1 MSEMNDKS
9 EHNKGEHNSK
19 DDAYTSD
26 LRERYLNDPTYRR
39 RLAARRKWRERM
51 YSFSLIAAGLILVFV
66 VAIMAYWATDL
77 PSLEQLENPKPQ
89 LATEVYSYD
98 GVLLTKFFMEN
109 RTAVPLDIISPNLI
123 NALIATEDVEF
134 YSHWGVN
141 LRRLFIAMVENVGRV
156 LSGRRAHG
164 ASTLTQQLAK
174 NLWLT
179 PARHIKRKVQELMI
193 AIQIERTY
201 TKREILELYLNTVY
215 FGKGAYGAEA
225 ASWTYFAKPASK
237 LTVSESATLVGILKS
252 PEDYNPVDN
261 IQISKKR
268 RDLILDLMVK
278 AEFLSD
284 VQAIKEKA
292 KPIELKFTP
301 VTDRGI
307 APYFTEYVR
316 QQLKKEAEKLKFD
329 LFRDGLIVTTTLD
342 SRMQAYAE
350 KAYNEHLKF
359 LQEKM
364 NKSWNWKSRKG
375 QELQEKFIKE
385 SERFKNLVES
395 GMSESQAYKRLKADE
410 NWLDSLLAEK
420 LTVQAA
426 LVAIEP
432 STGHIKAWVGGRDF
446 ERYKLDHVWQ
456 ARRQPGSTFKPFVY
470 TVAVDKGIPPSYQL
484 LNQPIAI
491 QTTIN
496 SKDRVWTPKN
506 ADNEIGGFTSL
517 RDALKNSLNYVT
529 VRLAQQYVSPEEIIR
544 YAKKMGISSPLRQDL
559 SLALGTSE
567 VTPLELAS
575 AYSTFANG
583 GVHVEPIAILRID
596 DKFSS
601 TIASY
606 KTDRWEAI
614 SQETNY
620 VMVSMLKS
628 VMDGGTGSSARFRY
642 NFRLEA
648 GGKTGTT
655 QNNADAWFMGITPQL
670 ACGVWTGFD
679 DMRIQYTSMEYGQG
693 SRAALPI
700 WANFM
705 KACYEDKSLGLQPR
719 YFIKPEKVQGRL
731 VSKKNGRFAESA
743 TPDAYVE
750 YFTDASLKRYA
761 SLYGSSDTLSL
772 PQTIPNPKKRG
783 EGQF

>member
-1 MSEMNDKS
+1 MNDKS
-9 EHNKGEHNSK
+9 EHNPKDDTK
-19 DDAYTSD
+19 DDAYSSD

-39 RLAARRKWRERM
+39 RLAARRKWRERI
-51 YSFSLIAAGLILVFV
+51 YTVSLAAVFLIFV
-66 VAIMAYWATDL
+66 SAIGIMIYWSTDL

-109 RTAVPLDIISPNLI
+109 RTVVPLDSISKNLI

-134 YSHWGVN
+134 YNHWGLN
-141 LRRLFIAMVENVGRV
+141 LRRLAIAMVENIGRV
-156 LSGRRAHG
+156 ASGRRAHG
-164 ASTLTQQLAK
+164 ASTITQQLAK

-201 TKREILELYLNTVY
+201 TKNEILELYLNTVY

-225 ASWTYFAKPASK
+225 AAWTYFAKPASK
-237 LTVSESATLVGILKS
+237 LTVSESATLIGILKS

-278 AEFLSD
+278 AEILSD
-284 VQAIKEKA
+284 VQAVKEKA

-316 QQLKKEAEKLKFD
+316 QQLKKEAAKFKFD
-329 LFRDGLIVTTTLD
+329 VFRDGLIVTTTLD

-350 KAYNEHLKF
+350 KAYNEHVKF
-359 LQEKM
+359 LQEKIE
-364 NKSWNWKSRKG
+364 KSWNWKSRKG
-375 QELQEKFIKE
+375 QELQEKFVKE
-385 SERFKNLVES
+385 SERFKQLVES
-395 GMSESQAYKRLKADE
+395 GVSEKEAAERLKADKR
-410 NWLDSLLAEK
+410 WLDSLLAEK
-420 LTVQAA
+420 LVVQAA
-426 LVAIEP
+426 MVAIEP

-446 ERYKLDHVWQ
+446 EKYKLDHVWQ

-470 TVAVDKGIPPSYQL
+470 TVAIDKGIPPSYQL

-496 SKDRVWTPKN
+496 AKDRVWTPKN

-529 VRLAQQYVSPEEIIR
+529 VRLAQQHVPPEEIIK

-567 VTPLELAS
+567 VTPLELTS
-575 AYSTFANG
+575 AYSTFANN
-583 GVHVEPIAILRID
+583 GVHVEPIAILRVD

-614 SQETNY
+614 SRETNY

-670 ACGVWTGFD
+670 ACGIWTGFD

-719 YFIKPEKVQGRL
+719 YFLKPERVQGRL
-731 VSKKNGRFAESA
+731 VSKKSGRFTESG

-750 YFTDASLKRYA
+750 YFIDASLKRYA

-772 PQTIPNPKKRG
+772 PQSIPTKKRG

>member
-1 MSEMNDKS
+1 MDEPKPSQN
-9 EHNKGEHNSK
+9 

-26 LRERYLNDPTYRR
+26 LRARYLNDPTYRR
-39 RLAARRKWRERM
+39 RLAARRKWRER
-51 YSFSLIAAGLILVFV
+51 
-66 VAIMAYWATDL
+66 AYWAFIGAVACVALGIVGLLAHWSTDL

-109 RTAVPLDIISPNLI
+109 RTAVPLDSISKNLV

-134 YSHWGVN
+134 YSHWGLN
-141 LRRLFIAMVENVGRV
+141 LRRFIVAMFENVGRIA
-156 LSGRRAHG
+156 SGKRAHG
-164 ASTLTQQLAK
+164 ASTITQQLAK

-179 PARHIKRKVQELMI
+179 PARHIKRKAQELMI

-201 TKREILELYLNTVY
+201 TKNEILELYLNTVY

-225 ASWTYFAKPASK
+225 AAWTYFAKPASK
-237 LTVSESATLVGILKS
+237 LTVGESATLIGALKS

-261 IQISKKR
+261 PEIAKKR
-268 RDLILDLMVK
+268 RNVILDLMVK
-278 AEFLSD
+278 AGFLSEA
-284 VQAIKEKA
+284 QAAKEKL

-307 APYFTEYVR
+307 APYFTEYIR
-316 QQLKKEAEKLKFD
+316 QQLKKEAAKFKFD
-329 LFRDGLIVTTTLD
+329 VFRDGLIVTTTLD
-342 SRMQAYAE
+342 SRMQAHAE
-350 KAYNEHLKF
+350 KAYAEHLKF
-359 LQEKM
+359 LQEKVV
-364 NKSWNWKSRKG
+364 KSWNWKSRKG
-375 QELQEKFIKE
+375 EELKTTFIKE
-385 SERFKNLVES
+385 SERYKKLVES
-395 GMSESQAYKRLKADE
+395 GMSEKDAFARLKDDKQ
-410 NWLDSLLAEK
+410 WLDSLLTEK
-420 LTVQAA
+420 LVVQAA

-432 STGHIKAWVGGRDF
+432 STGYVKAWVGGRDF
-446 ERYKLDHVWQ
+446 EKYKLDHVWQ

-470 TVAVDKGIPPSYQL
+470 TVAIDKGIPPSYQL

-496 SKDRVWTPKN
+496 SKDRVWAPKN

-529 VRLAQQYVSPEEIIR
+529 VRLAQQHVPPEEIIK
-544 YAKKMGISSPLRQDL
+544 YAKKMGIASPLRPDL

-567 VTPLELAS
+567 VTPLELTS
-575 AYSTFANG
+575 AYSTFANN
-583 GVHVEPIAILRID
+583 GVHVEPIMILRID
-596 DKFSS
+596 DKFGNA
-601 TIASY
+601 IANY
-606 KTDRWEAI
+606 KTDRWEAL

-620 VMVSMLKS
+620 VMVTMLKS
-628 VMDGGTGSSARFRY
+628 VMDGGTGSAARFRY

-655 QNNADAWFMGITPQL
+655 QNQADAWFMGFTPQL

-679 DMRIQYTSMEYGQG
+679 DMRIHYTSMEFGQG

-700 WANFM
+700 WAMFM
-705 KACYEDKSLGLQPR
+705 KACYDDKSLGLQPR
-719 YFIKPEKVQGRL
+719 YFLKPAGVQGRL
-731 VSKKNGRFAESA
+731 VSKSSGRFASSSA
-743 TPDAYVE
+743 PDAYVE

-761 SLYGSSDTLSL
+761 SLYGSLDTLSL
-772 PQTIPNPKKRG
+772 PQTIPNLKRG

>member
-1 MSEMNDKS
+1 MNDKS
-9 EHNKGEHNSK
+9 EHNPK
-19 DDAYTSD
+19 DDAYSSD

-39 RLAARRKWRERM
+39 RLAARRKWRERI
-51 YSFSLIAAGLILVFV
+51 YTVSLTAVFLILGSVIG
-66 VAIMAYWATDL
+66 IMIYWATDL

-109 RTAVPLDIISPNLI
+109 RTAVPLDSISKNLI

-134 YSHWGVN
+134 YNHWGLN
-141 LRRLFIAMVENVGRV
+141 LRRLAIAMVENIGRV
-156 LSGRRAHG
+156 ASGRRAHG
-164 ASTLTQQLAK
+164 ASTITQQLAK

-201 TKREILELYLNTVY
+201 TKNEILELYLNTVY

-225 ASWTYFAKPASK
+225 AAWTYFAKPASK
-237 LTVSESATLVGILKS
+237 LTVSESATLIGILKS

-261 IQISKKR
+261 IQVSKKR
-268 RDLILDLMVK
+268 RDVILDLMVK
-278 AEFLSD
+278 ADFLTPE
-284 VQAIKEKA
+284 QATKEKL

-316 QQLKKEAEKLKFD
+316 QQLKKEAAKFKFD
-329 LFRDGLIVTTTLD
+329 VFRDGLIVTTTLD

-359 LQEKM
+359 LQEKIE
-364 NKSWNWKSRKG
+364 KSWNWKSRKG
-375 QELQEKFIKE
+375 QELQEKFVKE
-385 SERFKNLVES
+385 SERFKRLVES
-395 GMSESQAYKRLKADE
+395 GVPEKKALEQLKSDKP
-410 NWLDSLLAEK
+410 WLDSLLAEK
-420 LTVQAA
+420 LVVQAA

-446 ERYKLDHVWQ
+446 EKYKLDHVWQ

-470 TVAVDKGIPPSYQL
+470 TVAIDKGIPPSYQL

-496 SKDRVWTPKN
+496 AKDRVWTPKN

-529 VRLAQQYVSPEEIIR
+529 VRLAQQHVPPEEIIK

-567 VTPLELAS
+567 VTPLELTS
-575 AYSTFANG
+575 AYSTFANN

-614 SQETNY
+614 SEETNY
-620 VMVSMLKS
+620 VMVTMLKS
-628 VMDGGTGSSARFRY
+628 VMDGGTGSAARFRY

-655 QNNADAWFMGITPQL
+655 QNNADAWFVGITPQL

-731 VSKKNGRFAESA
+731 VSKKSGRFTESA

-761 SLYGSSDTLSL
+761 SLYSSSDTLSL
-772 PQTIPNPKKRG
+772 PQSIPTKKRG

>member
-1 MSEMNDKS
+1 MNDKN
-9 EHNKGEHNSK
+9 EHKK
-19 DDAYTSD
+19 DDTYTSD
-26 LRERYLNDPTYRR
+26 LRERYLNDPQYRR
-39 RLAARRKWRERM
+39 RLATRRKWRERI
-51 YSFSLIAAGLILVFV
+51 YTFSL
-66 VAIMAYWATDL
+66 VAICLVLSSVIGIMIYWSTDL

-109 RTAVPLDIISPNLI
+109 RTAVPLDSISPNLI

-134 YSHWGVN
+134 YNHWGVN
-141 LRRLFIAMVENVGRV
+141 LRRLIIAMVENIGRV
-156 LSGRRAHG
+156 ATGKRAHG
-164 ASTLTQQLAK
+164 ASTITQQLAK

-225 ASWTYFAKPASK
+225 AAWTYFAKPASK
-237 LTVSESATLVGILKS
+237 LTVAESATLVGILKS

-261 IQISKKR
+261 IQVSKKR
-268 RDLILDLMVK
+268 RDVILDLMVK

-284 VQAIKEKA
+284 VQAVREKA

-316 QQLKKEAEKLKFD
+316 QQLKKEAAKFKFD
-329 LFRDGLIVTTTLD
+329 VFRDGLIVTTTLD

-350 KAYNEHLKF
+350 KAYNEHTKF
-359 LQEKM
+359 LQEKI
-364 NKSWNWKSRKG
+364 NKAWNWKSRKG
-375 QELQEKFIKE
+375 LELQEKFIKE
-385 SERFKNLVES
+385 SERFKKLVE
-395 GMSESQAYKRLKADE
+395 GGISEKQAFEQLKADKQ
-410 NWLDSLLAEK
+410 WLDSLLTEK
-420 LTVQAA
+420 LVVQAA
-426 LVAIEP
+426 MVAIEP

-446 ERYKLDHVWQ
+446 EKYKLDHVWQ

-470 TVAVDKGIPPSYQL
+470 TVAIDKGIPPSYQL

-496 SKDRVWTPKN
+496 AKDRVWTPKN

-529 VRLAQQYVSPEEIIR
+529 VRLAQQHVPPEEIIK

-567 VTPLELAS
+567 VTPLELTG

-596 DKFSS
+596 DKFSN
-601 TIASY
+601 TIVSY

-614 SQETNY
+614 SPETNY
-620 VMVSMLKS
+620 VMVSMLKA
-628 VMDGGTGSSARFRY
+628 VMDGGTGSAARFRY

-655 QNNADAWFMGITPQL
+655 QNNADAWFVGVTPQL

-700 WANFM
+700 WAMFM
-705 KACYEDKSLGLQPR
+705 KACYEDKSLGLKPT

-731 VSKKNGRFAESA
+731 VSRKSGRFTESA

-761 SLYGSSDTLSL
+761 SLYGSSDTLLL

>member
-1 MSEMNDKS
+1 MNDKN
-9 EHNKGEHNSK
+9 EHQSK

-39 RLAARRKWRERM
+39 KLAARRKWRERL
-51 YSFSLIAAGLILVFV
+51 YTYTLAAILLGLVSVIG
-66 VAIMAYWATDL
+66 IIIYWSTDL

-109 RTAVPLDIISPNLI
+109 RTAVPLDSISKNLI

-134 YSHWGVN
+134 YNHWGLN
-141 LRRLFIAMVENVGRV
+141 LRRLFIAMIENVGRV
-156 LSGRRAHG
+156 ASGKRAHG

-179 PARHIKRKVQELMI
+179 PARHIKRKVQELLI

-201 TKREILELYLNTVY
+201 TKNEIIELYLNTVY

-225 ASWTYFAKPASK
+225 AAWTYFAKPASK

-261 IQISKKR
+261 IEVARKR
-268 RDLILDLMVK
+268 RNVILDLMVK
-278 AEFLSD
+278 AEFISD
-284 VQAIKEKA
+284 AQAVKEKL

-316 QQLKKEAEKLKFD
+316 QQLKKEATKFKFD
-329 LFRDGLIVTTTLD
+329 IFRDGLIVTTTLD

-359 LQEKM
+359 LQEKIE
-364 NKSWNWKSRKG
+364 KSWNWKSKKG
-375 QELQEKFIKE
+375 EELKSTFIKE
-385 SERFKNLVES
+385 SERFKKMVE
-395 GMSESQAYKRLKADE
+395 GGTSEKEAFERLKADKQ
-410 NWLDSLLAEK
+410 WLDSLLMEK
-420 LTVQAA
+420 LVVQAA
-426 LVAIEP
+426 MVAIEP

-446 ERYKLDHVWQ
+446 EKYKLDHVWQ

-470 TVAVDKGIPPSYQL
+470 TVAIDKGIPPSYQL

-529 VRLAQQYVSPEEIIR
+529 VRLAQQHVPPEEIIK
-544 YAKKMGISSPLRQDL
+544 YAKKMGIQSPLRQDL

-567 VTPLELAS
+567 VTPLELTS
-575 AYSTFANG
+575 AYSTFANN

-620 VMVSMLKS
+620 VMVSMLKT
-628 VMDGGTGSSARFRY
+628 VMDGGTGSAARFRY

-655 QNNADAWFMGITPQL
+655 QNNADAWFMGFTPQL

-700 WANFM
+700 WAMFM

-719 YFIKPEKVQGRL
+719 YFLKPERVQGRL
-731 VSKKNGRFAESA
+731 VSKKNGRFTESA

-761 SLYGSSDTLSL
+761 SLYGASDTLSL

>member
-1 MSEMNDKS
+1 MNDKS
-9 EHNKGEHNSK
+9 EQNNSEHNPK
-19 DDAYTSD
+19 DNAYTSD
-26 LRERYLNDPTYRR
+26 LRERYLNDPAYRR
-39 RLAARRKWRERM
+39 RLAARRKWRERV
-51 YSFSLIAAGLILVFV
+51 YSFSLGATVLMLCAVIGVMI
-66 VAIMAYWATDL
+66 YWATDL

-109 RTAVPLDIISPNLI
+109 RTAVPLDSISPNLI

-134 YSHWGVN
+134 YNHWGLN
-141 LRRLFIAMVENVGRV
+141 LRRFFIAMVENIGRI
-156 LSGRRAHG
+156 LSGKRAHG

-201 TKREILELYLNTVY
+201 TKKEILELYLNTVY

-225 ASWTYFAKPASK
+225 AAWTYFAKPASK
-237 LTVSESATLVGILKS
+237 LTVGESATLVGILKN

-278 AEFLSD
+278 AKFLAEA
-284 VQAIKEKA
+284 QAAKEKA

-307 APYFTEYVR
+307 APYFTEYIR
-316 QQLKKEAEKLKFD
+316 QQLKKEAAKFKFD
-329 LFRDGLIVTTTLD
+329 IFRDGLIVTTTLD
-342 SRMQAYAE
+342 SRMQAHAE
-350 KAYNEHLKF
+350 KAYNEHVKF
-359 LQEKM
+359 LQEKI
-364 NKSWNWKSRKG
+364 NKAWNWKSRKG

-385 SERFKNLVES
+385 SERFKKLVES
-395 GMSESQAYKRLKADE
+395 GLSEKASVQRLKADKQ
-410 NWLDSLLAEK
+410 WLDSLLAEK
-420 LTVQAA
+420 LVVQAA

-432 STGHIKAWVGGRDF
+432 STGYIKAWVGGRDF
-446 ERYKLDHVWQ
+446 EKYKLDHVWQ

-470 TVAVDKGIPPSYQL
+470 TVAIDKGIPPSYQL

-529 VRLAQQYVSPEEIIR
+529 VRLAQQHVPPEEIIK

-567 VTPLELAS
+567 VTPLELTS

-596 DKFSS
+596 DRFSN

-614 SQETNY
+614 SEETNY

-679 DMRIQYTSMEYGQG
+679 DMRIQFTSMEYGQG

-719 YFIKPEKVQGRL
+719 YFLKPEKVQGRL
-731 VSKKNGRFAESA
+731 VSKKSGRFTESGE
-743 TPDAYVE
+743 PDAYVE

-761 SLYGSSDTLSL
+761 SLYGSLDTLSL
-772 PQTIPNPKKRG
+772 PQIIPNPKKRG

>member
-1 MSEMNDKS
+1 MNDKS
-9 EHNKGEHNSK
+9 EHNPKDDKK
-19 DDAYTSD
+19 DDAYSSD
-26 LRERYLNDPTYRR
+26 LRERYLNDPAYRR
-39 RLAARRKWRERM
+39 RLAARRKWRERI
-51 YSFSLIAAGLILVFV
+51 YTVSLTAIVIVLFSV
-66 VAIMAYWATDL
+66 VGIMIYWSTDL

-109 RTAVPLDIISPNLI
+109 RTAVPLDSISKNLI

-134 YSHWGVN
+134 YNHWGLN
-141 LRRLFIAMVENVGRV
+141 LRRLAIAMVENIGRV
-156 LSGRRAHG
+156 ASGRRAHG
-164 ASTLTQQLAK
+164 ASTITQQLAK

-201 TKREILELYLNTVY
+201 TKNEILELYLNTVY

-225 ASWTYFAKPASK
+225 AAWTYFAKPASK
-237 LTVSESATLVGILKS
+237 LTVSESATLIGILKS

-278 AEFLSD
+278 AEMLSD
-284 VQAIKEKA
+284 EQAIKEKA
-292 KPIELKFTP
+292 KPVELKFTP

-316 QQLKKEAEKLKFD
+316 QQLKKEAEKFKFD
-329 LFRDGLIVTTTLD
+329 VFRDGLIVTTTLD
-342 SRMQAYAE
+342 SRMQAHAE

-359 LQEKM
+359 LQEKIE
-364 NKSWNWKSRKG
+364 KSWNWKSRKG
-375 QELQEKFIKE
+375 QELQEKFVKE
-385 SERFKNLVES
+385 SEQFKKLVES
-395 GMSESQAYKRLKADE
+395 GVSEKKALEQLKSDKQ
-410 NWLDSLLAEK
+410 WLDSLLAEK
-420 LTVQAA
+420 LVVQAG

-432 STGHIKAWVGGRDF
+432 STGYIKAWVGGRDF
-446 ERYKLDHVWQ
+446 EKYKLDHVWQ
-456 ARRQPGSTFKPFVY
+456 VRRQPGSTFKPFVY
-470 TVAVDKGIPPSYQL
+470 TVAIDKGIPPSYQL

-496 SKDRVWTPKN
+496 AKDRVWTPKN

-529 VRLAQQYVSPEEIIR
+529 VRLAQQYVPPEEIIK

-567 VTPLELAS
+567 VTPLELTS
-575 AYSTFANG
+575 AYSTFANN

-642 NFRLEA
+642 NFHLEA

-719 YFIKPEKVQGRL
+719 YFLKPERVQGRL
-731 VSKKNGRFAESA
+731 VSKKNGRFTESA

-750 YFTDASLKRYA
+750 YFIDASLKRYA

-772 PQTIPNPKKRG
+772 PQSIPTKKRG

>member
-1 MSEMNDKS
+1 MSE
-9 EHNKGEHNSK
+9 HQPSK

-26 LRERYLNDPTYRR
+26 LRERYLNDPNYRHR
-39 RLAARRKWRERM
+39 VAARRKWRERIYWASM
-51 YSFSLIAAGLILVFV
+51 GALAFVALATIGLL
-66 VAIMAYWATDL
+66 AHWATDL

-109 RTAVPLDIISPNLI
+109 RTAVPLDSISKNLVH
-123 NALIATEDVEF
+123 ALIATEDVEF
-134 YSHWGVN
+134 YDHWGLN
-141 LRRLFIAMVENVGRV
+141 LRRFVVAMIENVGRI
-156 LSGRRAHG
+156 LSGKRAHG
-164 ASTLTQQLAK
+164 ASTITQQLAK

-179 PARHIKRKVQELMI
+179 PARHIKRKAQELMI
-193 AIQIERTY
+193 AIQIERAY
-201 TKREILELYLNTVY
+201 TKNEILELYLNAVY

-225 ASWTYFAKPASK
+225 AAWTYFAKPASK
-237 LTVSESATLVGILKS
+237 LTVGESATLIGVLKN

-261 IQISKKR
+261 PDVAKKR
-268 RDLILDLMVK
+268 RNVILDLMVK
-278 AEFLSD
+278 ANFLSPE
-284 VQAIKEKA
+284 QAMKEKL

-316 QQLKKEAEKLKFD
+316 QRLKKEAAKFKFD
-329 LFRDGLIVTTTLD
+329 VFRDGLIVTTTLD

-350 KAYNEHLKF
+350 KAYAEHLKF
-359 LQEKM
+359 LQEKV
-364 NKSWNWKSRKG
+364 NKSWSWKTKKG
-375 QELQEKFIKE
+375 EELKATFIRE
-385 SERFKNLVES
+385 SERYKKLVES
-395 GMSESQAYKRLKADE
+395 GASEKEAFARLKDDKA
-410 NWLDSLLAEK
+410 WLDSLLAEK
-420 LTVQAA
+420 LVVQAA

-432 STGHIKAWVGGRDF
+432 STGYVKAWVGGRDF
-446 ERYKLDHVWQ
+446 EKYKLDHVWQ

-470 TVAVDKGIPPSYQL
+470 TVAIDKGIPPSYQV

-506 ADNEIGGFTSL
+506 ADDEIGGFTSL

-529 VRLAQQYVSPEEIIR
+529 IRLAQQHVPPEEIIR
-544 YAKKMGISSPLRQDL
+544 YAKKLGISSPLRQDL

-567 VTPLELAS
+567 VTPLELAA
-575 AYSTFANG
+575 AYGTFANN

-596 DKFSS
+596 DKFGS

-628 VMDGGTGSSARFRY
+628 VMDGGTGSAARFRY

-655 QNNADAWFMGITPQL
+655 QNQADAWFMGFTPEL
-670 ACGVWTGFD
+670 VCGVWTGFD
-679 DMRIQYTSMEYGQG
+679 DMRIHYTSMEFGQG

-700 WANFM
+700 WAMFM
-705 KACYEDKSLGLQPR
+705 KACYDDKSLGLQPR
-719 YFIKPEKVQGRL
+719 YFLKPAGVQGRL
-731 VSKKNGRFAESA
+731 VSKSSGRFAPASA
-743 TPDAYVE
+743 PDAYVE
-750 YFTDASLKRYA
+750 YFTNASLKRYA
-761 SLYGSSDTLSL
+761 SLYGSIDTLSL
-772 PQTIPNPKKRG
+772 PPTIPNLKKRG